1 MFAYKNKYGSDVA
14 FKNIYVWECSEVQLI
29 AVFGKQ
35 QPLLKKAVHKL
46 SPSFEGDIHVLILI
60 VEKGISATEISR
72 RAGIELMP
80 A

>member
-1 MFAYKNKYGSDVA
+1 MFVYKNKFGSDVA
-14 FKNIYVWECSEVQLI
+14 FNNSYVWVCSEVQLI
-29 AVFGKQ
+29 AVFRKQ

-72 RAGIELMP
+72 RAGTELMP
-80 A
+80 V